1 MSTFGYET
9 LNYLFFYPV
18 WKETGP
24 CINSQDMN
32 LFPKSQKS
40 KNIVYECTIT
50 THAPLAAQYL
60 SFATATPDQ
69 TQPIKPFI
77 SNFTHQIFG
86 TQSTIVFVPKK
97 KIS

>member
-1 MSTFGYET
+1 
-9 LNYLFFYPV
+9 
-18 WKETGP
+18 
-24 CINSQDMN
+24 MN
-32 LFPKSQKS
+32 LCFQKVKSLKTLFTS
-40 KNIVYECTIT
+40 TIT

-60 SFATATPDQ
+60 SFAAATPDQ

-97 KIS
+97 KNILKRGWLHIT